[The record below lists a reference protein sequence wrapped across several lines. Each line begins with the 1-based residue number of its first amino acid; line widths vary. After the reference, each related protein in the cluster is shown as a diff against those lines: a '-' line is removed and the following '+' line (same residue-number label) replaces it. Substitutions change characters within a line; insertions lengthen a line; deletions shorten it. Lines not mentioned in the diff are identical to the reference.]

1 MEEKNNI
8 FAAADSGEY
17 LAKALN
23 GKFYSILRVD
33 PQKNRVLVLHSR
45 DYPQAVNTEMDWN
58 AYMSRYGAILTA
70 EGQERLRKR
79 LSSEALLSE
88 AKNGE
93 VNFYIDISYLKENQ
107 TNWLTVSVL
116 LEKNTDGAWFAN
128 MFIWKSNSEH
138 LMRSIID
145 MYVYETCD
153 YFIYLDVRNNS
164 FVMFNGNPLET
175 SRIAEVS
182 DDYEKAAA
190 EYTEN
195 FVVEEDKEMVVR
207 KMSLKYI
214 IKQLENNKV
223 YSFTTGVIDPVR
235 GYTRKQLT
243 YRYYDRQAGKV
254 LLCRNDVTEI
264 YLEERA
270 RQRELEAAR
279 LKADTDPL
287 TGLFNYGGISRR
299 VDDLLLKKEK
309 LSAMLVLDLDNF
321 KQVND
326 SLGHQ
331 EGDHLLWKVA
341 QALQLQ
347 NHGTYLCGRVGGDEF
362 VVFLYGIDDKKQ
374 AEETAY
380 HICETVK
387 SLTLPENLSG
397 LVSCSIGGAFAP
409 EEGTDYREL
418 FKSAD
423 RRTYQAKRLGKNRF
437 LMEDMDE

>member
-1 MEEKNNI
+1 M
-8 FAAADSGEY
+8 
-17 LAKALN
+17 
-23 GKFYSILRVD
+23 
-33 PQKNRVLVLHSR
+33 
-45 DYPQAVNTEMDWN
+45 
-58 AYMSRYGAILTA
+58 
-70 EGQERLRKR
+70 
-79 LSSEALLSE
+79 
-88 AKNGE
+88 
-93 VNFYIDISYLKENQ
+93 
-107 TNWLTVSVL
+107 
-116 LEKNTDGAWFAN
+116 
-128 MFIWKSNSEH
+128 
-138 LMRSIID
+138 
-145 MYVYETCD
+145 
-153 YFIYLDVRNNS
+153 
-164 FVMFNGNPLET
+164 
-175 SRIAEVS
+175 
-182 DDYEKAAA
+182 
-190 EYTEN
+190 
-195 FVVEEDKEMVVR
+195 
-207 KMSLKYI
+207 
-214 IKQLENNKV
+214 
-223 YSFTTGVIDPVR
+223 
-235 GYTRKQLT
+235 
-243 YRYYDRQAGKV
+243 

-287 TGLFNYGGISRR
+287 TGLFNYGGMSRR

-309 LSAMLVLDLDNF
+309 LSALLVLDLDNF